1 MIRGL
6 PVLALALICAC
17 RAHPPAPS
25 VRDTLRPIV
34 LPNLANASP
43 PVQRQLEQQYAALT
57 AATGNRAT
65 PIDDLANAYGE
76 MGKLLMAAE
85 YREAAE
91 ACLVNAESLATRDPR
106 WPYYLGHLYKL
117 RGDGAKSIA
126 AFERARALQPDDVS
140 TLVWLGEGYLDRGQP
155 ALAEPLFAKA
165 LARQPQSLAALFGM
179 GRTAL
184 ARSDYRGAVDHLARA
199 LSIDPRAAAVH
210 YPLAL
215 AYRGLGDSGS
225 AEQHMRLRGP
235 GEIRPPDPLML
246 ELDAL
251 LESAIAYEVR
261 GAKALDD
268 RDWTRA
274 AEAFRR
280 GIEMAP
286 REPSLHHKL
295 GTALYLGGDP
305 AGAAAEF
312 EAALRLDP
320 HFAKAHYS
328 LGIMHGSN
336 GRSAAAIEHLSAAI
350 RDDPA
355 YVAARLRLADILRM
369 SGRSAA
375 SLSHYQQ
382 AADADPRLA
391 EAPFGYALAL
401 ADLGRYREARDQFSD
416 GMKRYPAYRGFAHA
430 LVRLLAAAPD
440 DRVRDGQ
447 AALRL
452 IQRIVAEEPRT
463 YEVAEM
469 MAMTFAEIGQ
479 YGDASAWQ
487 RDAIAAAE
495 RAGRPDAAK
504 EMAGM
509 LTKYEHRQ
517 PCRQPWRREDPP
529 GGSPE

>member
-117 RGDGAKSIA
+117 RGNGAKSIA

-280 GIEMAP
+280 GI
-286 REPSLHHKL
+286 
-295 GTALYLGGDP
+295 
-305 AGAAAEF
+305 
-312 EAALRLDP
+312 
-320 HFAKAHYS
+320 
-328 LGIMHGSN
+328 
-336 GRSAAAIEHLSAAI
+336 SAAI
-350 RDDPA
+350 PPA
-355 YVAARLRLADILRM
+355 PPP
-369 SGRSAA
+369 SSK
-375 SLSHYQQ
+375 
-382 AADADPRLA
+382 PRC
-391 EAPFGYALAL
+391 
-401 ADLGRYREARDQFSD
+401 DS
-416 GMKRYPAYRGFAHA
+416 
-430 LVRLLAAAPD
+430 
-440 DRVRDGQ
+440 
-447 AALRL
+447 
-452 IQRIVAEEPRT
+452 IRISPRPIT
-463 YEVAEM
+463 
-469 MAMTFAEIGQ
+469 
-479 YGDASAWQ
+479 ASASCMD
-487 RDAIAAAE
+487 RTD
-495 RAGRPDAAK
+495 GRP
-504 EMAGM
+504 
-509 LTKYEHRQ
+509 
-517 PCRQPWRREDPP
+517 RRSSISRRRFATIPLM
-529 GGSPE
+529 SPRGCGLPIFCG